1 VRLANPDIERGIFF
15 ALPSLHHLKALQ
27 LERMPY
33 LGSKLK
39 PGGLPALFVFQAG
52 NAIFRKLLQGELL

>member
-33 LGSKLK
+33 LGSKLNQE
-39 PGGLPALFVFQAG
+39 GCRRSLCFRPAT
-52 NAIFRKLLQGELL
+52 FRKLLQGELL